1 MLNGTK
7 PLHKQ
12 PVLLLRTTV
21 DLVRD
26 GVVVA
31 VVAEEALLIGQ
42 DLPKVVSD
50 LESHVNVGV
59 IFFCFEFTY
68 FI

>member
-12 PVLLLRTTV
+12 LLLLLRTMV

-26 GVVVA
+26 GVEVA
-31 VVAEEALLIGQ
+31 VVAEEALLIGLDQ
-42 DLPKVVSD
+42 LKVASD
-50 LESHVNVGV
+50 LESHVNVRV